1 VHDRPFPALLGRV
14 AGVVLFLAGL
24 AASSQLIS
32 YWTNATWIGRPW
44 VRLGFYAFAG
54 GLTLLAV
61 VQGMRMVTA
70 PRGSDLALP
79 RHLLAFG
86 AVLLAVAG
94 GVQVVL
100 YFLVPHAGSLPE
112 AVSLGVGGS
121 LAAARLWQRR
131 GGKPV
136 LPEDGA

>member
-1 VHDRPFPALLGRV
+1 MHDRPLPALLGRV
-14 AGVVLFLAGL
+14 AGVGLFFAGL

-32 YWTNATWIGRPW
+32 YWTNATWAGRPW

-61 VQGMRMVTA
+61 VQGLRMVAA
-70 PRGSDLALP
+70 PRGSDLGLP

-94 GVQVVL
+94 AVQVVL

-121 LAAARLWQRR
+121 LGAVRLWQQR
-131 GGKPV
+131 GNNPA
-136 LPEDGA
+136 LPGDGA